1 MAASAVVS
9 ASTASIVPT
18 GGGAAAPSAGGAGA
32 GGARTARR
40 KQRCWLFQVD
50 GVTSSA
56 SEVEL
61 LASIRERYTTVKRLV
76 VRPAATNND
85 AAAAAAEGGPRNVV
99 VEVQFTGPQPSEG
112 PGALLCDLLCGDS
125 VDAKPVELP
134 RGRKKRARTD
144 ATAST
149 EGSDSDVEDGGSRKM
164 GGHRSTNSLGRM
176 DEEDEEDSPGGGR
189 TVSNKSRSQGGS
201 PMIRGSSKHQ
211 DPPATFRRNSSR
223 DSNSDGSVSVA
234 PSPSSGLGPLSAVG
248 IFKNPSASSD
258 GSSTVT
264 TRAVVPADDGS
275 GRVNPGTL
283 PTVNPQQHRVV
294 SNDSMQPPPS
304 AQKQH
309 SPQPLPQ
316 PFQQALHH
324 RQDHFGRPAVAVGVA
339 GGAGVGGTQWDD
351 VVRRMTTP
359 QGSGHS
365 LEIGSE
371 HSSNASNGQPPVKAE
386 YDPLVIT
393 SSNSVGTW
401 NSNDSQV
408 ALLGPMPP
416 PQSVQPPLRGWSF
429 DSSQVADSGA
439 GGSTVVDLSDVDGL
453 FRGSAADGEAVA
465 AAAAAATANSGG
477 SMTDS
482 NGSSPGSTNSNA
494 DAGAGRQQRHEAM
507 SDAKWA
513 NDGHLP
519 MEKVVIEPS
528 RNECD
533 FEGRPTPPAD
543 PKSGQ
548 PPIPSSSDR
557 QCHLVFTGLNNT
569 GQDLR
574 SLRVTA
580 HFGVDSVHKV
590 GKITSPI
597 QLGPNGRAYAGVF
610 YPSMQEIWPELY
622 STSNIRV
629 VEVDLVVEIRS
640 DSGEYQYVG
649 PQLKVTYLRAAP
661 PADAAEATP
670 RPAGR
675 RTASRAPI
683 PFNSDGHQV
692 SYSCVDYSCGDW
704 FSDMCQSVFR
714 SGATAHQPLHDDPN
728 DLMNVDP

>member
-1 MAASAVVS
+1 MAASAVVG
-9 ASTASIVPT
+9 ASTASV
-18 GGGAAAPSAGGAGA
+18 APAGGAGA
-32 GGARTARR
+32 VAPAAAGASASGARTARR

-50 GVTSSA
+50 GVTGNA

-61 LASIRERYTTVKRLV
+61 LASIRERYTTVKRLA
-76 VRPAATNND
+76 VRPAASSKD
-85 AAAAAAEGGPRNVV
+85 AVAATDGSPRNVV

-112 PGALLCDLLCGDS
+112 PGALLCDLLCGVS

-134 RGRKKRARTD
+134 RGRKKRART
-144 ATAST
+144 ATTASI
-149 EGSDSDVEDGGSRKM
+149 EGSDSDIEDGGSRKM
-164 GGHRSTNSLGRM
+164 GGHRSTNSLGRL
-176 DEEDEEDSPGGGR
+176 DDEDEEDSAGGGR
-189 TVSNKSRSQGGS
+189 CVSNKPSSQGGS
-201 PMIRGSSKHQ
+201 PTVRGSSKHQ
-211 DPPATFRRNSSR
+211 VPPATFRRTSSR
-223 DSNSDGSVSVA
+223 DSDGQVV
-234 PSPSSGLGPLSAVG
+234 PSSGLGPLSTVG
-248 IFKNPSASSD
+248 IFENPSSSSNSASN
-258 GSSTVT
+258 VP

-275 GRVNPGTL
+275 CRGAPGAL
-283 PTVNPQQHRVV
+283 PAANPQQHRVV
-294 SNDSMQPPPS
+294 SNDAMQPPS
-304 AQKQH
+304 SQKQH
-309 SPQPLPQ
+309 SSQPLPQ

-324 RQDHFGRPAVAVGVA
+324 QQHHFGRPAIAVGVA
-339 GGAGVGGTQWDD
+339 GGAGTGGTQWDD
-351 VVRRMTTP
+351 VVQRMTTP
-359 QGSGHS
+359 QGSCHS
-365 LEIGSE
+365 LEMGSE
-371 HSSNASNGQPPVKAE
+371 HSSNGSNGQPPVKAE
-386 YDPLVIT
+386 YDSLVIT
-393 SSNSVGTW
+393 SNNSVGTW

-416 PQSVQPPLRGWSF
+416 PQSVQPPLGGWSF
-429 DSSQVADSGA
+429 DSAQVADSAA
-439 GGSTVVDLSDVDGL
+439 GGSAVVDLSDVNGL

-465 AAAAAATANSGG
+465 AVAAAANAGG
-477 SMTDS
+477 SVTDS
-482 NGSSPGSTNSNA
+482 NGSMPGSTNSNA
-494 DAGAGRQQRHEAM
+494 DAGAGRQQQHEVM

-533 FEGRPTPPAD
+533 FEGRPTPPTD
-543 PKSGQ
+543 PTSGQ
-548 PPIPSSSDR
+548 PPIPSSTDR

-590 GKITSPI
+590 GKVTSPI
-597 QLGPNGRAYAGVF
+597 QLGSNGRAYAGVF